1 MNRFKKFSL
10 PYFIWM
16 IVFTGIP
23 LLLMFVFAFSTIK
36 SFSIY
41 TFDLSDFGFE
51 IANLTK
57 LWDVSFIKTFTRS
70 LLYALVATLLC
81 LLFGYP
87 IAYFISRSNFKNKY
101 LFLLIFL
108 MPMWTN
114 MLLRIQTINNLL
126 SENSFLTNVFGLTI
140 NLSDYKSLKIIAVM
154 TVVYLP
160 FMIFPIYTVL
170 EKLDKS
176 LFEASNDLGAG
187 AVKTFFK
194 VTLPNSL
201 KGIYSGI
208 MMVFLPAA
216 MGFTIPYVVTDG
228 DTRYTMVGQLIERQ
242 FKGSITFFNTGSMW
256 SLIIII
262 LVLGSLYVISKVDE
276 EGETL
281 L

>member
-23 LLLMFVFAFSTIK
+23 LFLMLIFAFSTVK

-41 TFDLSDFGFE
+41 TFKFSDFSFE
-51 IANLTK
+51 VANLTK
-57 LWDVSFIKTFTRS
+57 LWDASFIKTFSRS
-70 LLYALVATLLC
+70 ILYALVATLLC

-87 IAYFISRSNFKNKY
+87 IAYFLSRSNLKNKY

-154 TVVYLP
+154 TIVYLP

-187 AVKTFFK
+187 AIKTFFK

>member
-23 LLLMFVFAFSTIK
+23 LVLMLLFAFSTVK

-41 TFDLSDFGFE
+41 TFKLSEFKFE
-51 IANLTK
+51 VANLSK
-57 LWDVSFIKTFTRS
+57 LLDVSFIKTFSRS
-70 LLYALVATLLC
+70 MLYALIATILC
-81 LLFGYP
+81 LLLGYP

-101 LFLLIFL
+101 LLLLIFL

-126 SENSFLTNVFGLTI
+126 SENSFLTNVFGITI

-187 AVKTFFK
+187 AVKTFYK

-242 FKGSITFFNTGSMW
+242 FKGSVTFFNTGSMW

>member
-23 LLLMFVFAFSTIK
+23 LFLMLIFAFSTVK

-41 TFDLSDFGFE
+41 TFKFSDFSFE
-51 IANLTK
+51 VANLTK
-57 LWDVSFIKTFTRS
+57 LWDASFIKTFSRS
-70 LLYALVATLLC
+70 ILYALVATLLC

-154 TVVYLP
+154 TIVYLP

-187 AVKTFFK
+187 AIKTFFK

>member
-1 MNRFKKFSL
+1 
-10 PYFIWM
+10 M

-23 LLLMFVFAFSTIK
+23 LLLMLVFAFSTVK

-41 TFDLSDFGFE
+41 TFDITEFRFE
-51 IANLTK
+51 VANLTK
-57 LWDVSFIKTFTRS
+57 LWDISFIKTFSRS
-70 LLYALVATLLC
+70 MLYAFIATLLC
-81 LLFGYP
+81 LLLGYP

-126 SENSFLTNVFGLTI
+126 SENSFLTNVFGITI

-187 AVKTFFK
+187 AVKTFYK

-242 FKGSITFFNTGSMW
+242 FKGSVTFFNTGSMW

-262 LVLGSLYVISKVDE
+262 LVLGSLYVVSKVDE

>member
-1 MNRFKKFSL
+1 
-10 PYFIWM
+10 M
-16 IVFTGIP
+16 ILVVLNQILYMELVHI
-23 LLLMFVFAFSTIK
+23 LLNIH
-36 SFSIY
+36 I
-41 TFDLSDFGFE
+41 
-51 IANLTK
+51 
-57 LWDVSFIKTFTRS
+57 
-70 LLYALVATLLC
+70 
-81 LLFGYP
+81 
-87 IAYFISRSNFKNKY
+87 
-101 LFLLIFL
+101 FLLIFL

-126 SENSFLTNVFGLTI
+126 SENSFLTNVFGITI

-201 KGIYSGI
+201 KGMYSGV

-228 DTRYTMVGQLIERQ
+228 EKL
-242 FKGSITFFNTGSMW
+242 
-256 SLIIII
+256 
-262 LVLGSLYVISKVDE
+262 
-276 EGETL
+276 
-281 L
+281 

>member
-1 MNRFKKFSL
+1 MNKFKKFSI
-10 PYFIWM
+10 PYFVWSLI
-16 IVFTGIP
+16 FTGLP
-23 LLLMFVFAFSTIK
+23 LILMVLFAFSTVK

-41 TFDLSDFGFE
+41 TFELSDFRFNF
-51 IANLTK
+51 ANITK
-57 LWDVSFIKTFTRS
+57 LVDQAFLKTFSRS
-70 LLYALVATLLC
+70 MLYALIATILC
-81 LLFGYP
+81 LLIGYP
-87 IAYFISRSNFKNKY
+87 IAYFVSRSKFRNKY

-126 SENSFLTNVFGLTI
+126 SENSFLTNVFGFTI

-154 TVVYLP
+154 TLVYLP

-187 AVKTFFK
+187 AVKTFWK

-201 KGIYSGI
+201 KGVYSGV

-242 FKGSITFFNTGSMW
+242 FKNSTTFFNTGSMW

>member
-16 IVFTGIP
+16 IVFTGLP
-23 LLLMFVFAFSTIK
+23 LVLMLFFAFSTIK

-41 TFDLSDFGFE
+41 TFKLSDFGFE
-51 IANLTK
+51 IANLAK
-57 LWDVSFIKTFTRS
+57 LWDVSFIKTFSRS
-70 LLYALVATLLC
+70 ILYALIATILC
-81 LLFGYP
+81 LLIGYP

-126 SENSFLTNVFGLTI
+126 SENSFLTNVFGITI

-154 TVVYLP
+154 TIVYLP

-201 KGIYSGI
+201 KGMYSGI

>member
-1 MNRFKKFSL
+1 MNRFKRFSI
-10 PYFIWM
+10 PYIIWM
-16 IVFTGIP
+16 LVLTGIP
-23 LLLMFVFAFSTIK
+23 LLLMLFFAFSTIK

-41 TFDLSDFGFE
+41 TFKLSDFSFE
-51 IANLTK
+51 IANLAK

-70 LLYALVATLLC
+70 ILYALVATLLC

-108 MPMWTN
+108 LPMWTN

-126 SENSFLTNVFGLTI
+126 TENSFLTNVFGITI
-140 NLSDYKSLKIIAVM
+140 NLSDYKSLKIIVVM

-201 KGIYSGI
+201 KGVYSGV

-242 FKGSITFFNTGSMW
+242 FKGSTTFFNTGSMW

>member
-23 LLLMFVFAFSTIK
+23 LFLMLIFAFSTVK

-41 TFDLSDFGFE
+41 TFKFSDFSFE
-51 IANLTK
+51 VANLTK
-57 LWDVSFIKTFTRS
+57 LWDASFIKTFSRS
-70 LLYALVATLLC
+70 ILYALVATLLC

-87 IAYFISRSNFKNKY
+87 IAYFISRSNLKNKY

-154 TVVYLP
+154 TIVYLP

-187 AVKTFFK
+187 AIKTFFK

>member
-1 MNRFKKFSL
+1 
-10 PYFIWM
+10 
-16 IVFTGIP
+16 
-23 LLLMFVFAFSTIK
+23 MFNFANISMLVDQAF
-36 SFSIY
+36 
-41 TFDLSDFGFE
+41 L
-51 IANLTK
+51 
-57 LWDVSFIKTFTRS
+57 KTFSRS
-70 LLYALVATLLC
+70 MLYAFVATVLC
-81 LLFGYP
+81 LLIGYP
-87 IAYFISRSNFKNKY
+87 IAYFVSRSKFRNKY

-126 SENSFLTNVFGLTI
+126 SSNSFLTNVFGFTI
-140 NLSDYKSLKIIAVM
+140 DLSDYKSLKIIAVM
-154 TVVYLP
+154 TIVYLP

-201 KGIYSGI
+201 KGVYSGI

-242 FKGSITFFNTGSMW
+242 FKNSTTFFNTGSMW

>member
-1 MNRFKKFSL
+1 M
-10 PYFIWM
+10 
-16 IVFTGIP
+16 
-23 LLLMFVFAFSTIK
+23 LLFAFSNIK
-36 SFSIY
+36 TFSIY
-41 TFDLSDFGFE
+41 TFDITKIEFDFSNLS
-51 IANLTK
+51 K
-57 LWDVSFIKTFTRS
+57 LWDPSFVKTFGRS
-70 LLYALVATLLC
+70 MLYALVATILC
-81 LLFGYP
+81 LLLGYP
-87 IAYFISRSNFKNKY
+87 IAYFISRSKLKNKY

-108 MPMWTN
+108 LPMWTN

-126 SENSFLTNVFGLTI
+126 SENSFLTNVLGLTI
-140 NLSDYKSLKIIAVM
+140 DLSDYKSLKIIAVM
-154 TVVYLP
+154 TIVYLP

-176 LFEASNDLGAG
+176 LFEAAHDLGAG
-187 AVKTFFK
+187 NVKTFFK

-242 FKGSITFFNTGSMW
+242 FKGAATFFNTGSIW
-256 SLIIII
+256 SLIIMV
-262 LVLGSLYVISKVDE
+262 LVLGSLYIVSKVDE